1 VERLLLTVPQVMS
14 ELGFSR
20 WRVYELIRT
29 RELASV
35 KVGRSRRIPRVAVE
49 EFVGR
54 LISEAAW

>member
-1 VERLLLTVPQVMS
+1 MLLTVPQVMA